1 MKLWIELRRAVL
13 SLETVTASCGG
24 GGGGGAGGGST
35 VCFIEV
41 GVLPHSWGSGG
52 GGSIVVLLSWRELL
66 SSAKRKNMILL
77 NTKENI
83 CYLI

>member
-1 MKLWIELRRAVL
+1 M
-13 SLETVTASCGG
+13 VTDSCGG

-35 VCFIEV
+35 VCFIEF

-52 GGSIVVLLSWRELL
+52 GGSIVVVLSWGELL

-77 NTKENI
+77 NTNENI
-83 CYLI
+83 C